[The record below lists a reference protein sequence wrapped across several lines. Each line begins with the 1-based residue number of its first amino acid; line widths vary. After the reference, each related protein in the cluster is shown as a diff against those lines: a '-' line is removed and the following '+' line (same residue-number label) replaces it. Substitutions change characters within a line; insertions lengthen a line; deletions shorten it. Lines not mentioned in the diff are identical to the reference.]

1 MPDFLRDA
9 ADRLRSSWQAI
20 RDRLTGAT
28 PGTGSDDGADHKYLP
43 WVVAVIL
50 VLVVVY
56 YPVGMLLNNRI
67 ADDLD
72 VQPAPA
78 FDVQGGS
85 KAVAVTATI
94 VARDA
99 DQWLPNAPFWHPAA
113 ALDNAPNFQLGTI
126 YAVSRFA
133 LEMGDYL
140 GRMRGSSAIDPNL
153 DRAVGLLKYDGT
165 TWYWGQGNLI
175 PRPKA
180 ESQYREA
187 VQYLAAYNR
196 DVAAGNSTYD
206 KRADNLIAFL
216 DRVAADLGSASAEL
230 DALAQEGGGY
240 LNFRADDVFY
250 NTKGK
255 LYGYYVIL
263 NALGEDF
270 AAVIKEKQA
279 SGIYA
284 EMLASLRTGAGMDPL
299 IVVNGDPDALTMPS
313 HLRALGFP
321 LLRARIQMRELGDI
335 LQK

>member
-1 MPDFLRDA
+1 MSDFLRDT
-9 ADRLRSSWQAI
+9 ADRLRSSWQAV
-20 RDRLTGAT
+20 RDRLTGAV
-28 PGTGSDDGADHKYLP
+28 PSTGDDADHKYLP
-43 WVVAVIL
+43 WIVAVIF

-72 VQPAPA
+72 VKPAPA

-85 KAVAVTATI
+85 KAVAVAATI

-126 YAVSRFA
+126 YAVSRFV
-133 LEMGDYL
+133 LEVGDYL
-140 GRMRGSSAIDPNL
+140 GRVRGSSAIDANL

-165 TWYWGQGNLI
+165 TWYWGQGNII
-175 PRPKA
+175 PKPKA

-187 VQYLAAYNR
+187 VEHLAAYNR
-196 DVAAGNSTYD
+196 EVGAGTSTYD

-230 DALAQEGGGY
+230 DARAQEGGGY
-240 LNFRADDVFY
+240 LNFHADDVFY

-270 AAVIKEKQA
+270 AVVIKEKQA

-284 EMLASLRTGAGMDPL
+284 DMLTSLRTAAGMDPL